1 MRKLHSKA
9 ETIDTSF
16 DLRAEPTTTRAAW
29 DTVRDNLKRGM
40 RLYILNGD
48 LEPTGFTEVD
58 IQQDFV
64 DVLDNDV
71 IKPLMKLKVGQGH
84 LFRAGVLTVRQF

>member
-1 MRKLHSKA
+1 
-9 ETIDTSF
+9 
-16 DLRAEPTTTRAAW
+16 
-29 DTVRDNLKRGM
+29 M

-58 IQQDFV
+58 TQQAFV
-64 DVLDNDV
+64 DILENDV
-71 IKPLMKLKVGQGH
+71 IKPLMKMKVGQGD